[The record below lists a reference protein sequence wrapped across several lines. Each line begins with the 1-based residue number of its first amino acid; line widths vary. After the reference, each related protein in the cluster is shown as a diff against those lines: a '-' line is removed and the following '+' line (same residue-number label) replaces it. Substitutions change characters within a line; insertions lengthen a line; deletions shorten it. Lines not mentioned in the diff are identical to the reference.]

1 MITRDQAD
9 TCAHVTYMEVNV
21 LFASVVGVIER
32 VNKLISVTPVNTRY
46 NEEIDSAGLW
56 RSSL

>member
-21 LFASVVGVIER
+21 LFASVAGVIER
-32 VNKLISVTPVNTRY
+32 VNNLSASRPSIRY